1 MTEEI
6 KGIVQ
11 ENPVTLEQCCL
22 FALKQDDGSYLVVS
36 TDRQASKDS
45 IFVAKGQE
53 MVIRGSVME
62 DTKFKGVLITEQAR
76 INLKWKK

>member
-1 MTEEI
+1 MKEEI

-11 ENPVTLEQCCL
+11 ENPIMLEQCCL
-22 FALKQDDGSYLVVS
+22 FALEQNGEFYLVVS

-76 INLKWKK
+76 INMKKN